1 MQILKPNT
9 GNEIQPIYKNHVFAA
24 ITDYG
29 LLLLLR
35 EIRVKFGNPK
45 SSWIWI
51 ELKEGSL
58 ITVGSGVMEHP
69 SFDNAINK
77 MVNDPYC
84 TVYDFDTYYGM
95 IDYWNANEIKYQETI
110 ATVYR
115 GKDNE

>member
-1 MQILKPNT
+1 MEILQPNT
-9 GNEIQPIYKNHVFAA
+9 GNEIQAIYKNHVFAA

-35 EIRVKFGNPK
+35 EVRVKYGDSK

-58 ITVGSGVMEHP
+58 LTIGSGEREYS
-69 SFDNAINK
+69 SFNDAINK

-84 TVYDFDTYYGM
+84 TVYDCESYAEMMRLCDVGELEY
-95 IDYWNANEIKYQETI
+95 IETI
-110 ATVYR
+110 ATVYK
-115 GKDNE
+115 GKEE